1 LGLARRAVACLGRA
15 RWSAGSRG
23 RSAAAASSCRGAR
36 ADLGCAESLS
46 SARAIRTDDPRRS
59 DMGSRSAAAA
69 AAAGARPVVG
79 SPGSG
84 RAGGAS
90 GPDLGLAGTRAI
102 TFGAASTTLVGCPQ
116 AHRPTAGCGAV
127 MGQ

>member
-1 LGLARRAVACLGRA
+1 MPTETVYADLVLAVAALIAGVLYLRARRRPA
-15 RWSAGSRG
+15 W
-23 RSAAAASSCRGAR
+23 GAPP
-36 ADLGCAESLS
+36 A
-46 SARAIRTDDPRRS
+46 PP
-59 DMGSRSAAAA
+59 A